1 VPPAQAQSQAQAQVK
16 PKLDKQ
22 LDQIDQQTKA
32 KRKKLDQ
39 TATDPR
45 LQDLKTDITKT
56 AGVKSVSE
64 PLVNSDGTAAVLNA
78 TRPRRRR
85 IARPPTWSSGCATA
99 RFRRPPPART

>member
-1 VPPAQAQSQAQAQVK
+1 VPPAQARSQAQAQVK

-45 LQDLKTDITKT
+45 LQDLKSDITKT
-56 AGVKSVSE
+56 RA
-64 PLVNSDGTAAVLNA
+64 
-78 TRPRRRR
+78 
-85 IARPPTWSSGCATA
+85 SSRCPS
-99 RFRRPPPART
+99 RW